1 MTEVA
6 LRDFDRD
13 MVSVSDVRVAP
24 HEAGGFHREG
34 LPSLG
39 QFGRCNRPL
48 LASFG
53 NDGVEMTDGTIA
65 GEIKPRCLPC
75 VVPPTRPP

>member
-13 MVSVSDVRVAP
+13 MVSVSNMRVAP

-39 QFGRCNRPL
+39 QCGRCNRPL

-53 NDGVEMTDGTIA
+53 
-65 GEIKPRCLPC
+65 K
-75 VVPPTRPP
+75 